1 MKVLQ
6 FPLAKIT
13 IWFLAGILF
22 AYYASPNPIFIF
34 YIVIIAAV
42 GFGYAYYFSHRNF
55 LQHIYFGLA
64 ANALAFFLGSAT
76 LLSHSGYAD
85 SKNYVH
91 QLHVEKPQVVA
102 VVLRQKLKGSNYNN
116 RYVANVESID
126 GISCSGKLLVNLNRN
141 RYVQNFPIGTHLLI
155 NEKILKHQIPKNPDQ
170 FDYGNYLRT
179 KSIMAQVFVN
189 SNPLKIGT
197 AIQKDV
203 YYYADQLRTRILTNL
218 KKSHFGPAELSVVAA
233 LILGQQQDINSD
245 IIQDYQFAGAVH
257 ILSVSGLHVGF
268 ILLFLTFLLKF
279 LPNTKW
285 NRRFKLGFIIISL
298 WAFAVL
304 AGLSPSVV
312 RSVTMFC
319 FVAIGM
325 HLKRN
330 TDIFHTLLVSI
341 LLILLFEPAFL
352 FDVGFQLSYVA
363 LFFIIWLQPLMA
375 SIWQPKRKITRYF
388 WQLLTVS
395 FAAQIGTLPI
405 SIYYFHQFPGLFFV
419 TNLLVI
425 PLVSII
431 MGLGVFVMLL
441 AAFNFLPQILL
452 VSLQTSI
459 KIMNSII
466 HWVASFES
474 FIISDISMNRY
485 LLFAAYFL
493 VITAVIW
500 IKKPTFKK
508 FAICIIALII
518 FQASYFGTKWSNAT
532 QHEWIV
538 FDVKKSTMIAERNG
552 HEITVYSNSNI
563 KKNKMLKSYA
573 IANFAQILPQKPLR
587 NVGYFNNQKIL
598 ILDSL
603 AIYPKDCNPDI
614 ILLTKSA
621 KINLERL
628 LQNCNPKIIIADASN
643 FKSYVKLW
651 ESTCK
656 KQKIPFH
663 STYETGYFKI

>member
-22 AYYASPNPIFIF
+22 AFYSNPNPIFIF
-34 YIVIIAAV
+34 CIVLIAAV
-42 GFGYAYYFSHRNF
+42 CFGIAYYFSHKNF
-55 LQHIYFGLA
+55 FQSIYFGLA
-64 ANALAFFLGSAT
+64 AYIFAFFLGSAT
-76 LLSHSGYAD
+76 LLSHSGYVD

-91 QLHVEKPQVVA
+91 QLHDLYKTQQIS

-116 RYVANVESID
+116 RYVANVETID
-126 GISCSGKLLVNLNRN
+126 GKPCSGKLLINLNKN
-141 RYVQNFPIGTHLLI
+141 FYNQNFPIGTHLLI
-155 NEKILKHQIPKNPDQ
+155 DEKIIKHKKANNPDQ
-170 FDYGNYLRT
+170 FDYGNYLMT
-179 KSIMAQVFVN
+179 KSIMAQVFVS
-189 SNPLKIGT
+189 SNLKISNI
-197 AIQKDV
+197 IQKDA
-203 YYYADQLRTRILTNL
+203 YYYADQIRTRILNNL
-218 KKSHFGPAELSVVAA
+218 AKSQFNPTELAVVAA
-233 LILGQQQDINSD
+233 LILGQQQDIRSD
-245 IIQDYQFAGAVH
+245 IMQDYQFAGAVH

-268 ILLFLTFLLKF
+268 ILLFLTFILKF

-285 NRRFKLGFIIISL
+285 YRRLKLGIIIISL
-298 WAFAVL
+298 WGFAVL

-312 RSVTMFC
+312 RSVTMFS

-352 FDVGFQLSYVA
+352 FDVGFQLSYIA
-363 LFFIIWLQPLMA
+363 LFFIIWLQPLLA
-375 SIWQPKRKITRYF
+375 SIWRPNNKFALYF

-395 FAAQIGTLPI
+395 FAAQIGTLPL
-405 SIYYFHQFPGLFFV
+405 SLYYFHQFPGLFFV

-441 AAFNFLPQILL
+441 AAFNFAPQIPIILL
-452 VSLQTSI
+452 EWSI
-459 KIMNSII
+459 KIMNSVI

-474 FIISDISMNRY
+474 FIITDISINRY
-485 LLFAAYFL
+485 LLLAAYL
-493 VITAVIW
+493 LIIAAVVW
-500 IKKPTFKK
+500 LKKPTFKR
-508 FAICIIALII
+508 FAVCVGAVII
-518 FQASYFGTKWSNAT
+518 FQGSYFATQWSNEA
-532 QHEWIV
+532 QQEWIV

-552 HEITVYSNSNI
+552 KEITVYSNENI
-563 KKNKMLKSYA
+563 MKNKMLKSYA
-573 IANFAQILPQKPLR
+573 VANFSKILPQKPLG
-587 NVGYFNNQKIL
+587 NVAYFGNRKIL

-603 AIYPKDCNPDI
+603 AIFPKDCNPDI
-614 ILLTKSA
+614 LILTKSA
-621 KINLERL
+621 KINLERVL
-628 LQNCNPKIIIADASN
+628 LNCNPKIVVADASN

-651 ESTCK
+651 KSTCK